1 MTQVH
6 APLSNMQIEL
16 LKLYSAGVPDEHL
29 AGVRILVAKYL
40 FAIARAK
47 AGKIWDEKKYTDEI
61 INDLLK
67 QNG

>member
-1 MTQVH
+1 MIQVH

-16 LKLYSAGVPDEHL
+16 LKLYSVGVPDEHL

-47 AGKIWDEKKYTDEI
+47 ADKIWDEKKYTDEI